1 MIEVIIFRLG
11 RLGRWFRMKKIIMI
25 SVILLAIFLS
35 SESALAW
42 RGHHRGHGRFGVFI
56 APPVWIAPPPVYYR
70 GYYPPSSY
78 YGPDYYYSEPYREWV
93 PGHWEERW
101 TPYGWERVWIPG
113 YWQYG
118 P

>member
-1 MIEVIIFRLG
+1 
-11 RLGRWFRMKKIIMI
+11 MKKIIMI
-25 SVILLAIFLS
+25 SLILLAIFLS

-78 YGPDYYYSEPYREWV
+78 YGPDYYYREPYRDWV